1 MNNTWWSCDENREWE
16 ARREWKPSR
25 RNLLLG
31 VGFSLASWT
40 GTRSALADVA
50 VSGQKKDR
58 SHDVLVNIFLR
69 GGADGLNIVAPYGED
84 AYYRRRPNLS
94 IPSPRDGRASS
105 AARMLDL
112 DGFFGLHPSLS
123 PLLPFY
129 RDGKIAILHACGS
142 HDSTRSHFEAMAAVE
157 RGLAAEGPGPSSGW
171 IARHLSATEHPSDS
185 PLRAVAFGGILPD
198 SLRGAANTVAL
209 ESITDFKLDTP
220 EDRRMHFE
228 AVLLDLYKERND
240 EVAHAGQETLAVLD
254 SLRKI
259 DPQQYKPSNGSIYP
273 DSDLGNGLRQT
284 ACLIRADLGLEVAS
298 LDRTGWDTHFAQG
311 STVGILPLALDDLG
325 KSLAAFATDM
335 GHELARV
342 SVVVMT
348 EFGRRLAENSS
359 LGTDHGRAS
368 FMFVMGG
375 GAIGGKVHAKW
386 PGIEDH
392 QLDETGDLR
401 VTTEYRDVLAEVLAN
416 RMRNESIP
424 TTFAGYKPNPV
435 GVVRPA

>member
-1 MNNTWWSCDENREWE
+1 
-16 ARREWKPSR
+16 
-25 RNLLLG
+25 
-31 VGFSLASWT
+31 
-40 GTRSALADVA
+40 
-50 VSGQKKDR
+50 
-58 SHDVLVNIFLR
+58 
-69 GGADGLNIVAPYGED
+69 
-84 AYYRRRPNLS
+84 
-94 IPSPRDGRASS
+94 
-105 AARMLDL
+105 
-112 DGFFGLHPSLS
+112 
-123 PLLPFY
+123 
-129 RDGKIAILHACGS
+129 
-142 HDSTRSHFEAMAAVE
+142 
-157 RGLAAEGPGPSSGW
+157 
-171 IARHLSATEHPSDS
+171 
-185 PLRAVAFGGILPD
+185 
-198 SLRGAANTVAL
+198 
-209 ESITDFKLDTP
+209 
-220 EDRRMHFE
+220 MHFE